1 MRRMESRARW
11 MLMPLSLAMA
21 TALIVIGCGGKSTAL
36 ERRAETVEEA
46 MEDLPDWYQSPPS
59 DAEHLYGMGAGESQD
74 MQMAVNKAEQN
85 ARVQIT
91 QNIESKVSALFK
103 QFSEETGA
111 GEDAE
116 YIAMAT
122 NVSKTVAS
130 EIIGGT
136 RIKDQK
142 IVPESGRYRA
152 YVLMEMAIGE
162 AAARLQ
168 SQIQANQRVY
178 TRFRASQ
185 GYQDLAEEVE
195 AFEKFKKEEAA
206 EAAGSGVQ

>member
-1 MRRMESRARW
+1 MRHMKSCARW
-11 MLMPLSLAMA
+11 IAIPLSVAMVASLIA
-21 TALIVIGCGGKSTAL
+21 TGCGGKTTAL
-36 ERRAETVEEA
+36 EHRTETVEQA
-46 MEDLPDWYQSPPS
+46 MDDLPDWYQSPPS
-59 DAEHLYGMGAGESQD
+59 DAEHLYGMGSGESQD

-103 QFSEETGA
+103 QFSEETGV

-136 RIKDQK
+136 RIKDQMV
-142 IVPESGRYRA
+142 VPDSGRYRA
-152 YVLMEMAIGE
+152 YVLMEMPIGE

-168 SQIQANQRVY
+168 AQIQANQRVY

-195 AFEKFKKEEAA
+195 ALEKFKKDEAA
-206 EAAGSGVQ
+206 AAGSVAQ

>member
-1 MRRMESRARW
+1 MVA
-11 MLMPLSLAMA
+11 SLIA
-21 TALIVIGCGGKSTAL
+21 IGCGGKSTIL
-36 ERRAETVEEA
+36 ERRTETVEET
-46 MEDLPDWYQSPPS
+46 MEELPDWYLSPPS
-59 DAEHLYGMGAGESQD
+59 DAEHLYGMGTGESQD

-103 QFSEETGA
+103 QFSEETGV

-130 EIIGGT
+130 EIIAGT

-168 SQIQANQRVY
+168 AQIQANQRVY

-195 AFEKFKKEEAA
+195 AFEKFKKD
-206 EAAGSGVQ
+206 EAAGAAESAGQ

>member
-1 MRRMESRARW
+1 MRHVNRRTRW
-11 MLMPLSLAMA
+11 ILMPLTLVATMSLLAS
-21 TALIVIGCGGKSTAL
+21 GCGGKPGL
-36 ERRAETVEEA
+36 PGIVEETVDE
-46 MEDLPDWYQSPPS
+46 LPDWYQSPPS
-59 DAEHLYGMGAGESQD
+59 DAEHLYGMGTGESQD
-74 MQMAVNKAEQN
+74 MQMSINKAEQN

-103 QFSEETGA
+103 QFSEETGVGA
-111 GEDAE
+111 EAE

-142 IVPESGRYRA
+142 IVPENGRYRA
-152 YVLMEMAIGE
+152 YVLMEMPIGE

-185 GYQDLAEEVE
+185 GYQELTEEVE
-195 AFEKFKKEEAA
+195 AFEKFKKEQAA
-206 EAAGSGVQ
+206 GAAGSATQ

>member
-1 MRRMESRARW
+1 MRRMTSRTRW
-11 MLMPLSLAMA
+11 MLVPLALVAAVSLLAS
-21 TALIVIGCGGKSTAL
+21 GCGGKPTL
-36 ERRAETVEEA
+36 PEIVEETVDA
-46 MEDLPDWYQSPPS
+46 LPDWYQSPPS
-59 DAEHLYGMGAGESQD
+59 DAEHLYGMGTGESQD
-74 MQMAVNKAEQN
+74 MQMSINKAEQN

-103 QFSEETGA
+103 QFSEETGVGA
-111 GEDAE
+111 EAE

-142 IVPESGRYRA
+142 IVPENGRYRA
-152 YVLMEMAIGE
+152 YVLMEMPIGE

-185 GYQDLAEEVE
+185 GYQELSEEVE
-195 AFEKFKKEEAA
+195 AFEKFKKEQ
-206 EAAGSGVQ
+206 AAGAAGAASQ

>member
-1 MRRMESRARW
+1 MRRTTSPARW
-11 MLMPLSLAMA
+11 MLMPLSIAMA
-21 TALIVIGCGGKSTAL
+21 VSLIALGCGGKPSLPEIA
-36 ERRAETVEEA
+36 RDTVEE
-46 MEDLPDWYQSPPS
+46 LPDWYQSPPS
-59 DAEHLYGMGAGESQD
+59 DAEHLYGMGTGESQD
-74 MQMAVNKAEQN
+74 MQMSINKAEQN

-103 QFSEETGA
+103 QFSEETGVGA
-111 GEDAE
+111 EAE

-142 IVPESGRYRA
+142 IVPENGRYRA
-152 YVLMEMAIGE
+152 YVLMEMPIGE

-185 GYQDLAEEVE
+185 GYQELTEEVE
-195 AFEKFKKEEAA
+195 AFEKFKKEQAA
-206 EAAGSGVQ
+206 GAAGSATQ